1 MIADKY
7 NLPLIVSTHPRTFNK
22 IKKEKIQL
30 SSKVKLLKPFSF
42 TDYIKLQIN
51 AKAVL
56 SDSGTISEEASIL
69 GLRALNL
76 RQAHERPEA
85 MEEAVVM
92 MVGFNK
98 DRVLEGLNIL
108 ESQKPNTIEKVSDY
122 SVSNVSEKVLR
133 IILSYVDYI
142 NRLVWNKS

>member
-1 MIADKY
+1 
-7 NLPLIVSTHPRTFNK
+7 
-22 IKKEKIQL
+22 
-30 SSKVKLLKPFSF
+30 
-42 TDYIKLQIN
+42 
-51 AKAVL
+51 
-56 SDSGTISEEASIL
+56 
-69 GLRALNL
+69 
-76 RQAHERPEA
+76 